1 MEINRKI
8 SPKKKGE
15 QMIIKPAVRKIIV
28 QNLNWIVLA
37 AFFFIL
43 GLVTAVFS
51 FKNGIFINNI
61 TDTQYEMLKK
71 IAEMVFE
78 GPAWKGIAILF
89 FNNFFASLQMMLL
102 GVLLS
107 MPPLL
112 GLFANGA
119 LLGSLLVELG
129 REGVPLLSFWIAG
142 IMPHGIFELPAF
154 IISAAFGLKAGY
166 HLLFPLPQKKRR
178 ESLGIVWKEFFA
190 LLPLVISLLV
200 LAAIIEVL
208 LTPLLVQQF
217 LNI

>member
-1 MEINRKI
+1 
-8 SPKKKGE
+8 
-15 QMIIKPAVRKIIV
+15 MIIKPAVRKIIV

>member
-1 MEINRKI
+1 MPAGSNY
-8 SPKKKGE
+8 SLGVKGE
-15 QMIIKPAVRKIIV
+15 YMIIKPAVKQLII
-28 QNLNWIVLA
+28 QNLNWIILA
-37 AFFFIL
+37 TIFFIL
-43 GLVTAVFS
+43 GLVSAAFS
-51 FKNGIFINNI
+51 FKNEMLMHNI

-102 GVLLS
+102 GVFLS
-107 MPPLL
+107 VPPLL

-119 LLGSLLVELG
+119 LLGSLLAELG
-129 REGVPLLSFWIAG
+129 REGVPLFTFWAAG
-142 IMPHGIFELPAF
+142 ILPHGIFELPAF
-154 IISAAFGLKAGY
+154 IVSAAFGLKAGY

-178 ESLGIVWKEFFA
+178 ESLGIIWKEFFA
-190 LLPLVISLLV
+190 LFPLIVSLLII
-200 LAAIIEVL
+200 AAIIEVL